1 MGIHRGGKW
10 REHFVCY
17 TGADLRDLSE
27 DLLEEAMEMIQNSDW
42 PGFDDLESVCVDERD
57 GFHVVGTTSVNS
69 DNEILFLT
77 EQDRRQEGIATLM
90 VQSLIFQIPDATM
103 ESVLSGDWSPPYSAV
118 AGSEEGASFLH
129 SLSHTFAWE
138 AWALIEWSGFDEDK
152 KMYLE
157 DQKRIA
163 NIKRKRLYRAG
174 HDPIWTGTGSY
185 WAEDAITARKYG
197 KGAAWHGA
205 PSDKSPGQDVM
216 AADIHYPSERLLDLR
231 LEDDMIT
238 ELFSLGFPMEIAEQ
252 HVMDNDW
259 SLDQLCLRALRAK
272 YDWVRKPIGD
282 TNDIEWVHLADDK
295 ISGWYLMKPI
305 PLIDN
310 NYELSKKI
318 YTWRDGSEA
327 ALVLHLGESDRVV
340 EVVVRSGDNARDMT
354 LQVYEVHRTFS
365 VGYQDDPLSRM
376 FEKKLRGLL
385 LDMGASRPNE
395 NFPGMI
401 SDSERGSVFVPWPR
415 WISEEVWAN
424 RVDAAKEHVYTSLP
438 AVNHRKI
445 FMGIPGFALVE
456 SLPPGE
462 TRADPRLWTGGWKAA
477 WWGETTW
484 SETLEG
490 AVDAALEKNFVL
502 SEARREQWE
511 ADNIE
516 RGVFVLP
523 TPEEVEVFKILDEPL
538 PIWWPFDQLLAWLRE
553 RP

>member
-1 MGIHRGGKW
+1 MGVHRGGKW
-10 REHFVCY
+10 KEHLVCH
-17 TGADLRDLSE
+17 TGRDLRDLPE
-27 DLLEEAMEMIQNSDW
+27 DRLREAEEMIRGSSW
-42 PGFDDLESVCVDERD
+42 PGFDDLESVCIDEQENR
-57 GFHVVGTTSVNS
+57 VVGTTSVNR
-69 DNEILFLT
+69 DNEILFLV

-90 VQSLIFQIPDATM
+90 VQSLIFQIPGATM
-103 ESVLSGDWSPPYSAV
+103 ESVLSGDWSPLYSAV

-129 SLSHTFAWE
+129 SLSNTFAWE

-152 KMYLE
+152 RMYLE
-157 DQKRIA
+157 DQRRIA
-163 NIKRKRLYRAG
+163 NIKRKRLYRSG
-174 HDPIWTGTGSY
+174 HIPVWTGTGSY
-185 WAEDAITARKYG
+185 WAEDVLTARKHG
-197 KGAAWHGA
+197 SSNWHGA
-205 PSDKSPGQDVM
+205 PPIKSADMDVM
-216 AADIHYPSERLLDLR
+216 AADIHYQSDRLLDLR

-238 ELFSLGFPMEIAEQ
+238 ELFSLGFPMELAEK
-252 HVMDNDW
+252 HVANNDW

-310 NYELSKKI
+310 EYELSKKI
-318 YTWRDGSEA
+318 YAWKDGSEA

-354 LQVYEVHRTFS
+354 LQIYEVHRTFS

-385 LDMGASRPNE
+385 FDMGASRPNE
-395 NFPGMI
+395 NSPGMI
-401 SDSERGSVFVPWPR
+401 SDSERGSVLVSWPR

-424 RVDAAKEHVYTSLP
+424 RIEAAKEHVYTSLP
-438 AVNHRKI
+438 AANHRKT

-490 AVDAALEKNFVL
+490 AVDAALEMNFVL
-502 SEARREQWE
+502 PDSRREQWE

-523 TPEEVEVFKILDEPL
+523 TPEEVEVFKILDEPM
-538 PIWWPFDQLLAWLRE
+538 PIWWPFDQLLAWIRE
-553 RP
+553 RQ